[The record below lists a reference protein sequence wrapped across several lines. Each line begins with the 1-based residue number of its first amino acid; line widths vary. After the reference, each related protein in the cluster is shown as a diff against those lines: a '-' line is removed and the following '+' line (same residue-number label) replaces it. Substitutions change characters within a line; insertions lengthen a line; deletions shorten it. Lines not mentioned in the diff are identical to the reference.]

1 MFDSDQESCLPSLLI
16 DHAVYGREVEIFEK
30 SKEGMVHLLTSVLI
44 NEIINL
50 S

>member
-1 MFDSDQESCLPSLLI
+1 MFDNDQESCLPSLLI
-16 DHAVYGREVEIFEK
+16 DHAVYGREVEISET

-44 NEIINL
+44 NDTVNF

>member
-16 DHAVYGREVEIFEK
+16 DAVYGREVEIFET

-44 NEIINL
+44 NEIVDL